1 MIAGLI
7 LAAGASR
14 RLGRPKQ
21 LEPWREGITLLG
33 AVIEAARSYGL
44 DELWIVLGSG
54 SDQVMAEVDLD
65 DVGIIENPE
74 WEEGLASSLR
84 VGLDAITRQSRAD
97 AVLVLLGDQP
107 DISPEVVDKLLGRR
121 PRSKAMAIVPKYR
134 YTWGNPILIDRTL
147 WPRLMSLS
155 GDEGAK
161 RLLQAHPEWVEEVW
175 VESLPP
181 RDVDTAADVE
191 ELRPRR

>member
-1 MIAGLI
+1 MATTRGF
-7 LAAGASR
+7 
-14 RLGRPKQ
+14 
-21 LEPWREGITLLG
+21 
-33 AVIEAARSYGL
+33 GL
-44 DELWIVLGSG
+44 DELWVVLGA
-54 SDQVMAEVDLD
+54 DADRVLVEVDLSD
-65 DVGIIENPE
+65 CGVVENPE

-84 VGLDAITRQSRAD
+84 VGLDALTRMSKAE
-97 AVLVLLGDQP
+97 AALIVLGDQP
-107 DISPEVVDKLLGRR
+107 GVDPAVVAALVERR
-121 PRSKAMAIVPKYR
+121 RRSKLPAIVPKYR
-134 YTWGNPILIDRTL
+134 YAWGNPVLVDRSL
-147 WPRLMSLS
+147 WPRLISLS